1 MTQTV
6 QQRRKA
12 EATSPG
18 GSRPWGGKK
27 LSSHVFD
34 GERFVL
40 YADSPGF
47 PAWLVDAPHPP
58 KMLYGIGNPSCLRQG
73 LAVIGARKATPYGL
87 ACARKF
93 AYMAAE
99 RGIVVISGGALGC
112 DSQAHRAAL
121 DAGGETVVVLG
132 GGCDYS
138 YPAANRPLF
147 QKVIDSGGA
156 LISEYPW
163 DYPPIRYTFR
173 ERNRII
179 AGLSKATLIVEAGL
193 PSGTFSTADD
203 ALESNRDVLVVPGS
217 ITSPTSRGSNRLIYQ
232 GAIPVVDEESFEDI
246 LVSLFGCMRI
256 QEVRQRAVKKTTSK
270 LLTALNANPLR
281 FEEMLALKLVAPKK
295 TDELTALTLE
305 LTQLERDG
313 LIARFPDGRYGPAKI

>member
-1 MTQTV
+1 MF
-6 QQRRKA
+6 
-12 EATSPG
+12 EG
-18 GSRPWGGKK
+18 
-27 LSSHVFD
+27 D
-34 GERFVL
+34 RFVL
-40 YADSPGF
+40 YADSPGY
-47 PAWLVDAPHPP
+47 PTWLSDAPHPP
-58 KMLYGIGNPSCLRQG
+58 RMLYGIGNPACLRQG

-99 RGIVVISGGALGC
+99 RGIVIISGGALGC

-121 DAGGETVVVLG
+121 EAGGETVVVLG
-132 GGCDYS
+132 GGCDFS
-138 YPAANRPLF
+138 YPASNRPLF
-147 QKVIDSGGA
+147 QKIIDNGGA

-203 ALESNRDVLVVPGS
+203 ALESNRDVLAVPGS

-232 GAIPVVDEESFEDI
+232 GATPVVDEETFEDI

-256 QEVRQRAVKKTTSK
+256 QEMRKQAARKTKSK
-270 LLTALNANPLR
+270 LLMALNANPLR
-281 FEEMLALKLVAPKK
+281 FEEMLALKLVSAKK